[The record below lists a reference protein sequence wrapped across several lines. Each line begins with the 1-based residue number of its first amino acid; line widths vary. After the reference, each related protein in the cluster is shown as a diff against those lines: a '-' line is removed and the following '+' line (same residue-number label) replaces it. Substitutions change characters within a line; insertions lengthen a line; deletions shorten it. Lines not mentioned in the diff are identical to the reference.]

1 MWYNIPLM
9 RVFVGLSV
17 FAALVLSGA
26 AVWMGA
32 LNQDEGWYLYAA
44 NLVADGQSPYRD
56 FFFTQGP
63 VLPEI
68 YSFFTGLWKSG
79 GLLAARVFNLVL
91 GLAGVLLF
99 CAMASRLE
107 ERPDRKGW
115 TSLVVFFLLATNLYH
130 LYYLAIPKSYALA
143 SLFVALGFYFLSFVL
158 VPSVRLRTPSLFAL
172 LSGLSLALATGVRI
186 SLLLLV
192 VFVFVFLF
200 GGAFRFSFPRKAP
213 LFFLL
218 GAFVGLALAYGPFL
232 FDDASRAGLLAAQ
245 RYHAAREG
253 FDVVWIV
260 GSLSRLVRWYLPL
273 FLVLGLGLFLCAPSL
288 PKSRPTPVKVP
299 GVSNAPSTKHW
310 TPSTKHWALSTFFP
324 LAAAFLVIAA
334 QTLAP
339 FPYEDYH
346 VPVMGLLA
354 VGASLLFAQ
363 SFASVRGAMLLV
375 LGLSF
380 ATSFGSPLLE
390 KWTTNGQDRF
400 WTLKKEKTELAQLR
414 DVARKIRALDPDGT
428 TLLTQDLYLAI
439 ETNRKVPKGLE
450 MGPFSMLSTAQWE
463 TLLRDAPATCRVAAL
478 SGYSFAIEPPRCAER
493 DVATQLKF
501 WNILKESYAPAFCE
515 EAFGQN
521 ATPLLVL
528 TRP

>member
-1 MWYNIPLM
+1 M
-9 RVFVGLSV
+9 RAFAWLSV
-17 FAALVLSGA
+17 FAALVLACA

-44 NLVADGQSPYRD
+44 NLVAEGERPYRD

-63 VLPEI
+63 VLPEVFAAFSGI
-68 YSFFTGLWKSG
+68 WKSG
-79 GLLAARVFNLVL
+79 GLLAARIFNLAI
-91 GLAGVLLF
+91 GLAGVLFF
-99 CAMASRLE
+99 CATAHRLE
-107 ERPDRKGW
+107 ERKERKGEAA
-115 TSLVVFFLLATNLYH
+115 LVVFSLLAVNLYH

-143 SLFVALGFYFLSFVL
+143 SLFVAVGFYLLSFVL
-158 VPSVRLRTPSLFAL
+158 APSARVRTTGLVAL
-172 LSGLSLALATGVRI
+172 AAALSLALAAGVRA
-186 SLLLLV
+186 SLVLLV
-192 VFVFVFLF
+192 AFVFGALF
-200 GGAFRFSFPRKAP
+200 WGAFRLSFPRKAP

-218 GAFVGLALAYGPFL
+218 GSCLGLSLAYGPFL
-232 FDDASRAGLLAAQ
+232 LDGASRAGLWAAQ

-253 FDVVWIV
+253 FDVVWVV

-273 FLVLGLGLFLCAPSL
+273 FIVLGLGVGLGVGTLRKSRTALLFL
-288 PKSRPTPVKVP
+288 V
-299 GVSNAPSTKHW
+299 
-310 TPSTKHWALSTFFP
+310 
-324 LAAAFLVIAA
+324 AAGLVVAF

-354 VGASLLFAQ
+354 VGASLLFVKALPDG
-363 SFASVRGAMLLV
+363 RGARLLV

-380 ATSFGSPLLE
+380 ATAFGSPLLE

-414 DVARKIRALDPDGT
+414 DVAEKIRALDPDGT

-439 ETNRKVPKGLE
+439 ETNRKVPAGLE
-450 MGPFSMLSTAQWE
+450 MGPFSMLTTAQWE
-463 TLLRDAPATCRVAAL
+463 TLLRDAPATCKVAAL
-478 SGYSFAIEPPRCAER
+478 SGYTFAIEPPRGTRR
-493 DVATQLKF
+493 DLETQLAF
-501 WNILKESYAPAFCE
+501 WKILKSSYAPVFCE

-528 TRP
+528 ERK